1 MSRYLVIVPKQEDHS
16 KTGNSKNQF
25 VVPVD
30 KSVNDIDMNTLCP
43 LPPTP
48 VNKGL
53 RLDEANLCWAELVIA
68 FLSLNIKY
76 NIMVD

>member
-1 MSRYLVIVPKQEDHS
+1 MFQNRKAFPKQEMA
-16 KTGNSKNQF
+16 KINF

-43 LPPTP
+43 LPPIP

-53 RLDEANLCWAELVIA
+53 RLDEANLCWAELVIL
-68 FLSLNIKY
+68 LS
-76 NIMVD
+76 